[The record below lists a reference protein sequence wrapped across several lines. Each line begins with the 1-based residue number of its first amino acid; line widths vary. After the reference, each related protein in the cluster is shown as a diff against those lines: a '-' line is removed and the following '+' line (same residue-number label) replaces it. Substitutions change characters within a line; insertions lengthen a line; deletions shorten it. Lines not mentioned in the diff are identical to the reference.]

1 MEKQVVILCG
11 GKGTR
16 LREHT
21 EEIPK
26 PLVEVGGMPILWHI
40 MKGYARHGFT
50 DFVLCL
56 GYKGEKIKDFFMNF
70 EYRKMGDLTIE
81 KGKVTMSGKT
91 VPGND
96 LADWRITF
104 AETGPETHTGG
115 RVKKIQKYIHA
126 NTFFVTYGDGL
137 SNINF
142 SDQLKYHLQHGK
154 TATMTCVKPRNPF
167 GVVEVDARKHVRSY
181 VEKPRMS
188 QWVNGGFFV
197 FERKI
202 FRAIRD
208 NDVLEKEPLEKLSRN
223 GQLMAYEFDGFWTCM
238 DTYKD
243 TQMLNDLWKKGHAPW
258 KSWKDSK

>member
-1 MEKQVVILCG
+1 MPSPQVVILCG

-56 GYKGEKIKDFFMNF
+56 GYKGDKIKDFFMNF
-70 EYRKMGDLTIE
+70 KYRKMGDLTIE
-81 KGKVTMSGKT
+81 KGKVTTSKKAIT
-91 VPGND
+91 NNN
-96 LADWRITF
+96 LANWRITL
-104 AETGPETHTGG
+104 ADTGPETSTGG
-115 RVKKIQKYIHA
+115 RLKKIQKYIHSK
-126 NTFFVTYGDGL
+126 TFFVTYGDGL
-137 SNINF
+137 ASIDF
-142 SDQLKYHLQHGK
+142 TDQLAYHLKHGR

-167 GVVEVDARKHVRSY
+167 GVVEVNPDKLVQSY
-181 VEKPRMS
+181 VEKPRMN

-197 FERKI
+197 FEKKI
-202 FRAIRD
+202 FSAIRG
-208 NDVLEKEPLEKLSRN
+208 NEMLEKEPLEKLSKES
-223 GQLMAYEFDGFWTCM
+223 QLVAYEFDGFWTCM

-243 TQMLNDLWKKGHAPW
+243 TQMLNELWNQGPAPW
-258 KSWKDSK
+258 ET